1 MSEGETK
8 FRTVSLK
15 IEFRF
20 GSSIFVVSYPGMICK
35 ILYTLL
41 KLDMKRFIRF
51 IDFRVLS
58 QE

>member
-15 IEFRF
+15 IELRF
-20 GSSIFVVSYPGMICK
+20 GSSIFVVSYPGMISK
-35 ILYTLL
+35 ILYKLL

-58 QE
+58 QD